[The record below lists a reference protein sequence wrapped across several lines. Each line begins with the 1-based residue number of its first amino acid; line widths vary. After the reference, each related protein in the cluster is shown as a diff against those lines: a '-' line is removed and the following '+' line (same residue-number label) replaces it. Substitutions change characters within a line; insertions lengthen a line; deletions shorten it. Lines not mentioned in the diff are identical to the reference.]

1 MLASLGRSATR
12 AVQQRSGQ
20 AVACSRV
27 AVRYGRHRRPLLVQ
41 AMSLKAVPVES
52 SLRPASPRTKEI
64 ATRLMMAPGVS
75 ASARAL
81 VVGSGAVP
89 IIDVLKY
96 LGVKDITVVDTDPE
110 RLTVVQTAH
119 GTSSVLGNDLGVRTW
134 QGDFCELPAFLG
146 PLDVIIFTDEP
157 FGTQQTPREALVK
170 ACLALKPGGCVVVN
184 SEEESRRWRPKY
196 PPTRENL
203 AALVAGLP
211 VHIHSEQEVANG
223 YSGILQLPAHYRL
236 RTPLALRGK
245 VVKGYGRGSR
255 QMGTPTANI
264 ETGLVKEALASM
276 KPGVYFG
283 WAKLNPPHGWPSVD
297 SDVHKMVLNV
307 GSRPTVNK
315 GDEAPSLECHILH
328 HFEGGQ
334 EFYGSELEVLV
345 LGFLRPEI
353 KFGSVD
359 ALVSRIRADIAT
371 ARVQLEAPQL
381 RAQAA
386 VLLDK

>member
-1 MLASLGRSATR
+1 
-12 AVQQRSGQ
+12 
-20 AVACSRV
+20 
-27 AVRYGRHRRPLLVQ
+27 
-41 AMSLKAVPVES
+41 MSLKAVPVES

-75 ASARAL
+75 ASGRAL

-89 IIDVLKY
+89 VIDVLKY
-96 LGVKDITVVDTDPE
+96 LGMKDITVIDTEPE
-110 RLTVVQTAH
+110 LLTVVKTAH
-119 GTSSVLGNDLGVRTW
+119 GTSSTLGNDIGVRTW

-146 PLDVIIFTDEP
+146 PADVIVFTDEP
-157 FGTQQTPREALVK
+157 FGTQHTAREALVK
-170 ACLALKPGGCVVVN
+170 ACLTLRPGGSIIIN

-196 PPTRENL
+196 PPTRDNL
-203 AALVAGLP
+203 TALVTGLP
-211 VHIHSEQEVANG
+211 VNIHSEQEVANG
-223 YSGILQLPAHYRL
+223 YSGILQMPAHYRL

-264 ETGLVKEALASM
+264 ETGLVKRALDSM
-276 KPGVYFG
+276 QPGVYFG

-315 GDEAPSLECHILH
+315 GNEAPSLECHILH

-359 ALVSRIRADIAT
+359 ALVGRIKADIAT
-371 ARVQLEAPQL
+371 ARVQLEVPEL

-386 VLLDK
+386 ALLDK